1 MSEFKRKYLIHPG
14 EILKDELEELNI
26 SQNRLAMEI
35 RVPAARVN
43 DIIRGKRG
51 ITPDT
56 ALRLA
61 KFFNTS
67 MEFWMNLQA
76 AYDKKVVGAE
86 LKDELEKIHPLT
98 LSVAAHA

>member
-1 MSEFKRKYLIHPG
+1 MRNNKYMVHPG
-14 EILKDELEELNI
+14 EILKEELEELNI

-35 RVPAARVN
+35 RVPPTRVN
-43 DIIRGKRG
+43 DVIRGKRG

-67 MEFWMNLQA
+67 MEFWLNLQA
-76 AYDKKVVGAE
+76 AYDKKVVGAALKEE
-86 LKDELEKIHPLT
+86 LDKIHPLT
-98 LSVAAHA
+98 RPVKAHA